1 LTANLKEQLHTL
13 IQLQA
18 IDTQIY
24 RLNEEKKS
32 QPQEIE
38 ALKSA
43 FEAKKEN
50 LAKLEKVSLDL
61 QKEKKDRELELGSKE
76 ENAKK
81 LQGQL
86 FQLKTNKEYNTM
98 LQQIQDAKAD
108 GSMIEDKILESMD
121 KIEKARLDIERERK
135 KLQQEEQEFNAQK
148 KKVDDRIKEIDE
160 KLAQLDIQRKQ
171 SVPAIDTKI
180 LAQYERILQNRE
192 GLAIVSVKD
201 NTCSGCNMFMPAQV
215 INSIKMYEKIMV
227 CDVCNRILFIGD
239 E

>member
-1 LTANLKEQLHTL
+1 MTANLKEQLQAL

-24 RLNEEKKS
+24 RLNDEKKAK
-32 QPQEIE
+32 PLEIE
-38 ALKSA
+38 ALKNA
-43 FEAKKEN
+43 FEAKKES

-61 QKEKKDRELELGSKE
+61 QKEKKERELELASKE

-81 LQGQL
+81 LQAQL
-86 FQLKTNKEYNTM
+86 YQLKTNKEYNTM

-108 GSMIEDKILESMD
+108 GSVIEDKILESMD
-121 KIEKARLDIERERK
+121 KIESSKADIDNERK
-135 KLQQEEQEFNAQK
+135 KLQQEEQTFNAQK
-148 KKVDDRIKEIDE
+148 KIVEDRIKEIDE
-160 KLAQLDIQRKQ
+160 KLRQMEAQRNQN
-171 SVPAIDTKI
+171 VPAIDTKI
-180 LAQYERILQNRE
+180 LAQYERILKNRE
-192 GLAIVSVKD
+192 GLAIVSVKN

-215 INSIKMYEKIMV
+215 INLIRMYEKIMV

>member
-121 KIEKARLDIERERK
+121 KIEKARLDIEAERK

-215 INSIKMYEKIMV
+215 INLIKMYEKIMV

>member
-1 LTANLKEQLHTL
+1 LTANLKEQLQTL

-24 RLNEEKKS
+24 RLNDEKKAK
-32 QPQEIE
+32 PLEIE
-38 ALKSA
+38 ALKTA
-43 FEAKKEN
+43 FEAKKAT
-50 LAKLEKVSLDL
+50 LANLEKISLDL

-81 LQGQL
+81 LQAQL

-108 GSMIEDKILESMD
+108 GSLIEDKILESMD
-121 KIEKARLDIERERK
+121 KIEKSKADIDNERK
-135 KLQQEEQEFNAQK
+135 KLQQEEQTFNAQK
-148 KKVDDRIKEIDE
+148 KTVEDRIKEIDE
-160 KLAQLDIQRKQ
+160 KLAQLNIQRQQ
-171 SVPAIDTKI
+171 SVPAIDKKI
-180 LAQYERILQNRE
+180 LAQYDRILQNRD
-192 GLAIVSVKD
+192 GLAIVSVKN

-215 INSIKMYEKIMV
+215 INLIRMYEKIMV